1 MQFFILSIFVIICL
15 VTDLRE
21 RKIYNKVIAA
31 GLVTALITNVILQG
45 FFNGL
50 RFTLAGLLMGIILLL
65 LPFSMGGLGAGDV
78 KMLGMIGAF
87 TGSLMVVQVMLVSA
101 LVGGVLALITLI
113 QEGSVLRRL
122 TQLLQRLYCFIFT
135 RQSLYLGSC
144 REAESQGKTIPYGVA
159 LSLGVIIVYLFS
171 SLDYTLPGFS

>member
-101 LVGGVLALITLI
+101 CLFFTSPSPRDR
-113 QEGSVLRRL
+113 QESRM
-122 TQLLQRLYCFIFT
+122 
-135 RQSLYLGSC
+135 
-144 REAESQGKTIPYGVA
+144 A
-159 LSLGVIIVYLFS
+159 S
-171 SLDYTLPGFS
+171 SA